1 METVKLKIDDK
12 EIEVAKGTTILEAA
26 LANGIDIPFFCYH
39 PKLQSVGSCRVCLVE
54 VKGWPKLVVSCAT
67 PVAPDMEVYTRNERV
82 TKARRGVIEFILLN
96 HPLDC
101 PTCDKGGECPLQ
113 NITYRYGI
121 DKART
126 HEPRQRWDVEGST
139 FDDLPIGPEI
149 VRNQNRCIHCYRCVR
164 LVDEIFEEDD
174 LGAHNRGHGTEI
186 LPPPGQEIRNLY
198 SGNVVEYC
206 PVGALLN
213 RDWRYKVRVWLTTQ
227 KKTVCNH
234 CPDGCNI
241 ISWTFRG
248 KIYRNTVNRNDKVDE
263 GFICDVGRYGYQ
275 FVHHDDRLKSPMIKK
290 GGELVECSWDEAFEA
305 IRKKLCTIKEKLG
318 PQGIA
323 ALVGDD
329 LSNEDYYVI
338 GRFMRSVV
346 GSNSI
351 DHRMHRK
358 KKLSHHEELEG
369 LGIAGTNL
377 EYEDLEKADLFVILG
392 ADLHSEN
399 PITALRVM
407 KSRRKNNGDI
417 ILLNPAP
424 TRLHRSGTELIYKHN
439 SEVTILNALTRYILE
454 EKLYKT
460 EGSSISDGDISE
472 FLNNTK
478 KHDIAKA
485 AETAGID
492 VEELKTLAK
501 KIAGAKRT
509 IFITGSHITLHYQR
523 DGILR
528 SLYNVAKVSGNLD
541 TEKKCILIQRRG
553 GNNRGCYLF
562 GMRPDKLP
570 IYHTLKDPGD
580 LKELWPEGI
589 PDRDGADTIDVLR
602 QMQDNKVELTFV
614 VGADPVT
621 EYPDGN
627 YISSALT
634 KLDFLVV
641 SDLYLTETGK
651 LADVVLP
658 MSSYM
663 ESAGSFCTW
672 EGRFQKFEQVIK
684 PLAPSKPAWQIFS
697 DLAKLLEVE
706 FGYKKGEDIFNDF
719 VRMIPGV
726 NGSNFE
732 SFPEEGFC
740 VPSGTKLNSNAK
752 LQIVEQK
759 NPEIE
764 PERDFVLITGEGDHH
779 IGRNR
784 STRSESLMR
793 FLGEPFL
800 GISEETAKK
809 LEVADG
815 DLVKAENKSGKI
827 VGPARIIDRLPDDVV
842 WIPDNFSEMQA
853 NQLRNRNIDIDM
865 VSLIKV

>member
-1 METVKLKIDDK
+1 MEKIKFQIDGQ
-12 EIEVAKGTTILEAA
+12 EVETTKGKTILEAA
-26 LANGIDIPFFCYH
+26 LDNGIDIPYFCYH
-39 PKLQSVGSCRVCLVE
+39 PKLKSVGACRVCLVE
-54 VKGWPKLVVSCAT
+54 VKDWPKLQVSCAT
-67 PVAPDMEVYTRNERV
+67 PAADGMEVFTQNERV
-82 TKARRGVIEFILLN
+82 TKGRRGVIEFILLN

-126 HEPRQRWDVEGST
+126 HEPRQRWDVEEST

-149 VRNQNRCIHCYRCVR
+149 IRNQNRCIHCYRCTR
-164 LVDEIFEEDD
+164 LVDEVFEEDD
-174 LGAHNRGHGTEI
+174 LGAYQRGHGTEI
-186 LPPPGQEIRNLY
+186 LPPPGREIRNLY

-241 ISWTFRG
+241 ISWTFRD

-263 GFICDVGRYGYQ
+263 GFLCDVGRYGYQ
-275 FVHHDDRLKSPMIKK
+275 FVHHADRLKSPMIKK
-290 GGELVECSWDEAFEA
+290 GGELVECSWGEAFEA
-305 IRKKLCTIKEKLG
+305 IRKKLSSIKEKLG

-351 DHRMHRK
+351 DHRLHRK
-358 KKLSHHEELEG
+358 KKLSHVEELED

-377 EYEDLEKADLFVILG
+377 EYEDIEDADLFVILG
-392 ADLHSEN
+392 SDLHSEN
-399 PITALRVM
+399 PITALRVL
-407 KSRRKNNGDI
+407 KARRENEGDI
-417 ILLNPAP
+417 FLLNPAP
-424 TRLHRSGTELIYKHN
+424 TRLVRSGTELVYKYN
-439 SEVTILNALTRYILE
+439 SEVAILNAITRYILE
-454 EKLYKT
+454 KKLYDSESTGLTDSDIKAFLDKT
-460 EGSSISDGDISE
+460 RTCSLE
-472 FLNNTK
+472 K
-478 KHDIAKA
+478 VAKDA
-485 AETAGID
+485 NIDLET
-492 VEELKTLAK
+492 LKTLAR
-501 KIAGAKRT
+501 KIAGARRAV
-509 IFITGSHITLHYQR
+509 FITGSHVSLHYQR

-528 SLYNVAKVSGNLD
+528 ALYNVAKVGGSLND
-541 TEKKCILIQRRG
+541 EKKSILIQRRG

-570 IYHTLKDPGD
+570 IYKTLDKREELKDV
-580 LKELWPEGI
+580 WPEGVS
-589 PDRDGADTIDVLR
+589 DREGADTIDVLR

-614 VGADPVT
+614 AGADPVT
-621 EYPDGN
+621 EYPDGS
-627 YISSALT
+627 YICSALT

-651 LADVVLP
+651 LADVLLP
-658 MSSYM
+658 MSSYT

-672 EGRFQKFEQVIK
+672 EGRVQKFEQVLKPIK
-684 PLAPSKPAWQIFS
+684 PSKPAWRIFA
-697 DLAKLLEVE
+697 DLARLLEVE
-706 FGYKKGEDIFNDF
+706 FGYEKGEDIFNDF
-719 VRMIPGV
+719 VKMIPGAEEK
-726 NGSNFE
+726 NFAT
-732 SFPEEGFC
+732 FPAEGIC
-740 VPSGTKLNSNAK
+740 IPSGTKVNQNAHF
-752 LQIVEQK
+752 QIVEQK
-759 NPEIE
+759 NAEIE

-784 STRSESLMR
+784 STRCESLMR
-793 FLGEPFL
+793 FMGEPYI
-800 GISEETAKK
+800 GISRATAEKF
-809 LEVADG
+809 EVGDG
-815 DLVKAENKSGKI
+815 DLMKAENKSGKI
-827 VGPARIIDRLPDDVV
+827 VGPVKVVDRLPDDVI
-842 WIPDNFSEMQA
+842 WIPDNFAEMQA

-865 VSLIKV
+865 VSLVKV